1 MTVTVANPSDD
12 LRTRYFKLLPVQ
24 SAPATPAATRTRI
37 RLFDFR
43 IARLV
48 ACLHQRERTACLSNH
63 ADHLENLAQAHIF
76 NGMEHRGIEYSVVQ
90 GIERGTWK
98 WFAVIDATM
107 TRSGQAKSRLAAVA
121 DAKRAID
128 KAIARRE

>member
-1 MTVTVANPSDD
+1 MRGPARSSRQQGFNFRVCG
-12 LRTRYFKLLPVQ
+12 LTRFELLCQKRSEQ
-24 SAPATPAATRTRI
+24 SPYR
-37 RLFDFR
+37 
-43 IARLV
+43 
-48 ACLHQRERTACLSNH
+48 NH
-63 ADHLENLAQAHIF
+63 LDNLAQAHIF
-76 NGMEHRGIEYSVVQ
+76 NSMEHRGIEYSVVQ

-107 TRSGQAKSRLAAVA
+107 TRSGQAKSRPVAVA

>member
-1 MTVTVANPSDD
+1 MTGMSEQSPS
-12 LRTRYFKLLPVQ
+12 
-24 SAPATPAATRTRI
+24 
-37 RLFDFR
+37 FR
-43 IARLV
+43 
-48 ACLHQRERTACLSNH
+48 NH
-63 ADHLENLAQAHIF
+63 LDNFTQAHIF

-107 TRSGQAKSRLAAVA
+107 TKSGQAKSRPAAVS

-128 KAIARRE
+128 RELLRRR